1 MFALLRF
8 WQIGVGAALGAL
20 LAAGPVYLYGTYQ
33 GRQQAAVAVAI
44 ETAKSFKERAET
56 NDKVQSL
63 DAIALCLELGGL
75 PDECTIELRGMAK
88 DKGLIGDSRVPV
100 KKRPNSSAKHRVP

>member
-1 MFALLRF
+1 MMLALLKF

-44 ETAKSFKERAET
+44 ETAKSYKERAEID
-56 NDKVQSL
+56 DKVQTL
-63 DAIALCLELGGL
+63 DAIALCLQLGGSMS
-75 PDECTIELRGMAK
+75 DCTIQLRGLGK
-88 DKGLIGDSRVPV
+88 DKTPIADSRVPR
-100 KKRPNSSAKHRVP
+100 KK